1 MSTFYTLIFRASL
14 SPMARL
20 SAARTLATSRP
31 NSKTRLRVSGR
42 AQSPFSR
49 AFEIFARH
57 LAPKASSQIARCA
70 YNPVHRRIGAIGAI
84 GVSQQARKPRRTL
97 T

>member
-1 MSTFYTLIFRASL
+1 MSTFYTFIFRASL

-70 YNPVHRRIGAIGAI
+70 YNPVHRRIGAIG
-84 GVSQQARKPRRTL
+84 VSQQARKPRRTL